1 MTSDRGQGIA
11 KAITEG
17 YNFKTGE
24 YIKRGWEIL
33 QKNLGLFIG
42 FFLLAIIIN
51 AVLVKIESAQSGLI
65 VVRILINP
73 PLMAGFFI
81 AALKTMKKQSL
92 AFADFFTGFENFVQ
106 LNLLNVVASIL
117 IAVGL
122 ILLIIPGFYLSTAYG
137 LALPIMLDQ
146 KIDFWP
152 ALESSRKV
160 VTKRWWS
167 FFGFGL
173 LLGLINFLGALC
185 LGFGLLVTVPL
196 TFCAIAA
203 AYEDIIGLKPASF

>member
-1 MTSDRGQGIA
+1 MTSDRGQGIE

-17 YNFKTGE
+17 YDFKTGE

-33 QKNLGLFIG
+33 KKNLGLFIG

-51 AVLVKIESAQSGLI
+51 SVLVKLESTQSALI
-65 VVRILINP
+65 IVRILINP

-81 AALKTMKKQSL
+81 AALKTMKNQSI
-92 AFADFFTGFENFVQ
+92 AFADFFKGFENFVQ
-106 LNLLNVVASIL
+106 LNLLNIVTFIIL
-117 IAVGL
+117 FVGFL
-122 ILLIIPGFYLSTAYG
+122 LLIIPGFYLSIAYF
-137 LALPIMLDQ
+137 LALPILLD
-146 KIDFWP
+146 KKMDFWP

-167 FFGFGL
+167 FFGFSFI
-173 LLGLINFLGALC
+173 LGLMNFLGALC

-196 TFCAIAA
+196 SFCAIAA
-203 AYEDIIGLKPASF
+203 AYEDIIGLKSASF